1 MNSREKQVRKYK
13 TTGSFSQV
21 FLLKKKL
28 WTDRES
34 NPDLDNA
41 NVERYRYAIGPSKI
55 GVKNV

>member
-28 WTDRES
+28 WTNRES
-34 NPDLDNA
+34 NPDPVHAKD
-41 NVERYRYAIGPSKI
+41 EYYHYTIGPKKSI
-55 GVKNV
+55 GY